1 MGHLRPYRGKKS
13 QAIRNS
19 IVLKRGEIF
28 LEVPESGLG
37 TGAGKIKVGDGTT
50 GYENLPYFVGD
61 GAGTVKSI
69 NHINPDESGNVTLST
84 VPYAENLVSPDNI
97 HQNDT
102 FIFRTAGGDVDLE
115 SGESD
120 LDVIKGNCVIDGAT
134 GEISVA
140 TPTYFKALGFNQ
152 FDKTSMVLNGYTIN
166 SSGQIAAQSGSY
178 VCYVHAVGGLDTGY
192 TIYSPAGY
200 ITRVGWYSEIPTSS
214 TTGIVIAVDG
224 DLVTGLTNDPI
235 SSALKASY
243 DGYLCIAVSNT
254 SDLNVHPKWTA
265 TEDTDTAE
273 YSESLIAIPTKDI
286 NDNNL
291 PTATYGFPAVG
302 EVRDELSFANRT
314 YTQRI
319 GYYPYSASNL
329 ETVKALDVDYIYDS
343 NVIFY
348 VLPTPVIYSLATTVS
363 SAYTVHDYGT
373 EEFLGT
379 DVPVNA
385 TMVYG
390 QNLRDKLRRDVV
402 TISKQNL
409 SAHQKAQVQENIDAT
424 PNHLVFTEA
433 SDAPVD
439 TLLNTIVSGNPMN
452 TIMGANKRLLRKY
465 NDMINSKVA
474 TVNAVGPDANG
485 NVNINRVPMADNL
498 YSPDNVESHGSYI
511 VRTTAGSTDIESG
524 EAQLSFIRGTMSV
537 TGRIPESLTGN
548 YTSTYEPDP
557 EEIYNV
563 PNIDHIDAGVWR
575 NSPLGSSS
583 GTYTFV
589 YSGSEW
595 TYNSAAVDLTTTYGI
610 YIYGDVKDT
619 DQIVISYVKENRGTL
634 NTLKPVTF
642 NATGLNVCSGV
653 LNNTG
658 ITSNSIASKSGSY
671 LYYARCPYSDDNGYI
686 AYDPNSKIT
695 GIGFVSDPATPAVG
709 KTVDSSHITLGSSIS
724 TCIVPE
730 TSINEASGWIVVECS
745 ATTADICIHPR
756 WSGEEDTDTAAYALD
771 TITIPTKDANN
782 NDLPFVSYGLPAVG
796 SIADEI
802 NFDLKQYI
810 QRIGHYTYS
819 AANLATV
826 QALGVDYDYDLS
838 HIFYVL
844 TNPIIIN
851 LASTVS
857 SSYEANDIGIE
868 YFTYSLGVGSSVNG
882 NTFECYHLYGQNLRD
897 KLRRDVL
904 TISAQS
910 LSDHEKTQVLTNIG
924 AASAASVTRLNNDLF
939 NVAVGKNGLYRGKN
953 LGTIN
958 SSNVN
963 AFFSAIDMSHDNC
976 NDLFLGD
983 YFTIQDGRYNSVWMV
998 ASIDQYRSKG
1008 SSSMGSHIVL
1018 IPQSYLANVNIV
1030 ESAYTNT
1037 QQMNTTNTTGVSKNP
1052 LNPLYATT
1060 QGEETAK
1067 YQCYYGSDMNQIYIP
1082 QIVTQMKTVLGT
1094 HMVTSSQLLSD
1105 TMNMTQPH
1113 PAVSGW
1119 KGVPSNW
1126 GWYNEDAIL
1135 PNEVEIYGCNVWS
1148 CGAYDVGINCQ
1159 KLPVFNFISFNRFS
1173 RAYFWLRSVVYSAD
1187 FADAGGY
1194 GLAHYYDASDL
1205 FYVRPLI
1212 FVK

>member
-619 DQIVISYVKENRGTL
+619 DQIV
-634 NTLKPVTF
+634 
-642 NATGLNVCSGV
+642 
-653 LNNTG
+653 
-658 ITSNSIASKSGSY
+658 
-671 LYYARCPYSDDNGYI
+671 
-686 AYDPNSKIT
+686 KI
-695 GIGFVSDPATPAVG
+695 
-709 KTVDSSHITLGSSIS
+709 
-724 TCIVPE
+724 
-730 TSINEASGWIVVECS
+730 
-745 ATTADICIHPR
+745 
-756 WSGEEDTDTAAYALD
+756 
-771 TITIPTKDANN
+771 
-782 NDLPFVSYGLPAVG
+782 
-796 SIADEI
+796 
-802 NFDLKQYI
+802 
-810 QRIGHYTYS
+810 
-819 AANLATV
+819 
-826 QALGVDYDYDLS
+826 
-838 HIFYVL
+838 
-844 TNPIIIN
+844 
-851 LASTVS
+851 
-857 SSYEANDIGIE
+857 
-868 YFTYSLGVGSSVNG
+868 
-882 NTFECYHLYGQNLRD
+882 
-897 KLRRDVL
+897 
-904 TISAQS
+904 
-910 LSDHEKTQVLTNIG
+910 
-924 AASAASVTRLNNDLF
+924 
-939 NVAVGKNGLYRGKN
+939 
-953 LGTIN
+953 
-958 SSNVN
+958 
-963 AFFSAIDMSHDNC
+963 
-976 NDLFLGD
+976 
-983 YFTIQDGRYNSVWMV
+983 GR
-998 ASIDQYRSKG
+998 
-1008 SSSMGSHIVL
+1008 
-1018 IPQSYLANVNIV
+1018 
-1030 ESAYTNT
+1030 
-1037 QQMNTTNTTGVSKNP
+1037 
-1052 LNPLYATT
+1052 
-1060 QGEETAK
+1060 
-1067 YQCYYGSDMNQIYIP
+1067 
-1082 QIVTQMKTVLGT
+1082 
-1094 HMVTSSQLLSD
+1094 
-1105 TMNMTQPH
+1105 
-1113 PAVSGW
+1113 
-1119 KGVPSNW
+1119 
-1126 GWYNEDAIL
+1126 
-1135 PNEVEIYGCNVWS
+1135 
-1148 CGAYDVGINCQ
+1148 
-1159 KLPVFNFISFNRFS
+1159 
-1173 RAYFWLRSVVYSAD
+1173 
-1187 FADAGGY
+1187 
-1194 GLAHYYDASDL
+1194 AH
-1205 FYVRPLI
+1205 V
-1212 FVK
+1212 